1 MVSDIAMMK
10 SYVVINVEIHLD
22 EPFNKVLSLHNMKY
36 PFTGLMVILEG

>member
-22 EPFNKVLSLHNMKY
+22 ELFNKVLSLHKY
-36 PFTGLMVILEG
+36 EVSFYRSHGNS